1 MKDLSDLYSKP
12 MASTAPEAPAFT
24 APAPAPQATAAPDAE
39 EKKQSLDVPPGLPQE
54 YIDANLINQ
63 PLPPVLDMSSISME
77 KAKPLNVRL
86 LPNESLINATD
97 IPYTPGYEPKVVRER
112 IEQGPRVFVTSAQRE
127 KFEKDFDE
135 KTQAPISKK
144 APTLA
149 HPDTLRPGTH
159 IKGDSPVYR
168 PV

>member
-1 MKDLSDLYSKP
+1 MKDLSDLYSTK
-12 MASTAPEAPAFT
+12 APSPAAPAPQA
-24 APAPAPQATAAPDAE
+24 APAPAPAAE
-39 EKKQSLDVPPGLPQE
+39 EKPKTMLDTPPGLPQE

-63 PLPPVLDMSSISME
+63 PLPPVLDMSTIGMD

-97 IPYTPGYEPKVVRER
+97 IPYTPGYEAKVVRER

-135 KTQAPISKK
+135 KKQASPISKK

-168 PV
+168 PG